1 MSLRLDGIHHA
12 YGLRPVLEGID
23 LSVRDGEIVAVL
35 GRSGVGKTTLLQIA
49 AGLLPPSAGEVTRT
63 GVVAAVFQ
71 EPRLLP
77 WRRVVDNAAFALKC
91 RGVARKERRRRALLM
106 LDRLGLGD
114 TADLW
119 PSELSGGM
127 RQRVALAR
135 AFLIEPK
142 VLLLDEPFSSLDL
155 GLRRELLAIL
165 SNEVGGDCA
174 VLMITHDVVEAATI
188 ADRIVVFDGTP
199 ARIVLDHGLAGMPR
213 LRSLPDAHRIAANL
227 LADHRVSAAF
237 SVDGPVAFSN
247 VVKLEAC

>member
-1 MSLRLDGIHHA
+1 MTLRLSGIHHA
-12 YGLRPVLEGID
+12 YGQRSVLEGID
-23 LSVRDGEIVAVL
+23 FSVRGGEIVAVL

-49 AGLLPPSAGEVTRT
+49 AGLLMPSTGEVTRT
-63 GVVAAVFQ
+63 GAVAAVFQ

-77 WRRVVDNAAFALKC
+77 WRRVLDNAAFALKC
-91 RGVARKERRRRALLM
+91 RGVARTERRRRALLM

-114 TADLW
+114 AVDLW

-142 VLLLDEPFSSLDL
+142 VLLLDEPFSSLDI
-155 GLRRELLAIL
+155 GLRKELLTIL

-174 VLMITHDVVEAATI
+174 VLMITHDMVEAATI
-188 ADRIVVFDGTP
+188 ADRIVVLDGVP
-199 ARIVLDHGLAGMPR
+199 ARIVAEQSFAGAPR
-213 LRSLPDAHRIAANL
+213 MRTLPDAHRIAANL
-227 LADHRVSAAF
+227 LADHRVSIAF
-237 SVDGPVAFSN
+237 SVDSPAPSSN